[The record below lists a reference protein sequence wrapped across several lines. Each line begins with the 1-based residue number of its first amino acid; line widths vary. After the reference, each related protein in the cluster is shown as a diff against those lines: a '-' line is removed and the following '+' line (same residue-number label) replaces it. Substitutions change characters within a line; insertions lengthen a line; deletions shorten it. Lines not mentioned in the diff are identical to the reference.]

1 MTTTPLPRYV
11 VGIDPGLMTGWA
23 VVQHNPDDTLIV
35 LESAEIGMYEFGE
48 RLTDFLA
55 TYRAV
60 SDDVQ
65 IVVERFLITEK
76 TARNTQAPWSLMVIG
91 VADWLVY
98 QMWGEPDRIVR
109 QGPAEAKTLITN
121 VILRRTK
128 TWHKGGAG
136 HANDAIRHAVYR
148 YAKLGL
154 RNMWDT

>member
-1 MTTTPLPRYV
+1 MPDLPRYI

-23 VVQHNPDDTLIV
+23 VLRHNDDDTLTVID
-35 LESAEIGMYEFGE
+35 SAELDMYQFGE
-48 RLTDFLA
+48 RLADFLD
-55 TYRAV
+55 V
-60 SDDVQ
+60 NKDDAAEIQ

-76 TARNTQAPWSLMVIG
+76 TARNSQAPWSLMVIG

-98 QMWGEPDRIVR
+98 QMWGEPDRITR

-121 VILRRTK
+121 VILRRAK